1 VAGRGD
7 RGDDRRRALVSA
19 PRQGEVWWA
28 EAEDRR
34 RPVLIVTRSEAI
46 AVLRRLIVAPV
57 TRTVRGIPT
66 EVELGAA
73 HGLIEGS
80 VANCDNLLTIPKT
93 ALATRRGMLGPA
105 ELHALDH
112 ALRIALALD

>member
-1 VAGRGD
+1 MIR
-7 RGDDRRRALVSA
+7 
-19 PRQGEVWWA
+19 GEVYDVDWP
-28 EAEDRR
+28 DLGL
-34 RPVLIVTRSEAI
+34 RPAVIATRPTAIPHLTNVTVVLVT
-46 AVLRRLIVAPV
+46 
-57 TRTVRGIPT
+57 TRVRGLPT

-73 HGLIEGS
+73 HGLVEGS

-93 ALATRRGMLGPA
+93 ALAARRGMLGPA